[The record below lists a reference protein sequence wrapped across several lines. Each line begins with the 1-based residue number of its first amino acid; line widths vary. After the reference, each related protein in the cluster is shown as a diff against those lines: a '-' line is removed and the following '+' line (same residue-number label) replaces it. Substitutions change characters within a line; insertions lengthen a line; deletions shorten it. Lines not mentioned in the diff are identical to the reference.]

1 MIKIPVP
8 IFWLVNFVNTDDSP
22 SPFPVNFDR
31 RKQDKYA
38 FEYVADA
45 GPKSVDM
52 IVPKAFKDRH
62 ESFFNLANKR
72 LADATGMTHVLR
84 REAAKAR

>member
-1 MIKIPVP
+1 MLLV
-8 IFWLVNFVNTDDSP
+8 IFIIADVFCSSFSTE
-22 SPFPVNFDR
+22 
-31 RKQDKYA
+31 KQEKYA

-45 GPKSVDM
+45 GLKGVNRM
-52 IVPKAFKDRH
+52 VPKTFKDRH
-62 ESFFNLANKR
+62 DAFFNLANKR